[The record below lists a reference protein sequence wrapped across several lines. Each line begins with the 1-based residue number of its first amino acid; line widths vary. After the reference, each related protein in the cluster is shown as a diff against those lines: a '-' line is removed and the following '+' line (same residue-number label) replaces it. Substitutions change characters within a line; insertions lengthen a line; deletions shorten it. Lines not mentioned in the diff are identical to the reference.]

1 MMKKLLHV
9 GCGEYTKKDTIP
21 YFFNEDW
28 KEIRF
33 DINPNINPDI
43 IGSLTDMSAVKSESV
58 DALYSAHNIEH
69 LFEHEVGIAL
79 SEFYR
84 VLKIDGFL
92 VLTCPELKSLC
103 KFVANNGLH
112 AVAYPFPG
120 GSITPHDIIYGW
132 GPALKKGEL
141 FMAHK
146 CGFDA
151 DSMRDKLAIAGFC
164 DVSIFVSEP
173 NYALWAIARKSLDCQ
188 DNGTQFARLVLDG
201 LPFFNF

>member
-84 VLKIDGFL
+84 VLKIDGFF
-92 VLTCPELKSLC
+92 VLNCQELKSLC

-146 CGFDA
+146 CGFTYSALGSVFLSAGFKEIFGGRRTASFDLWLVAFKA
-151 DSMRDKLAIAGFC
+151 DTTPEQAKAIAATF
-164 DVSIFVSEP
+164 
-173 NYALWAIARKSLDCQ
+173 
-188 DNGTQFARLVLDG
+188 
-201 LPFFNF
+201 LP